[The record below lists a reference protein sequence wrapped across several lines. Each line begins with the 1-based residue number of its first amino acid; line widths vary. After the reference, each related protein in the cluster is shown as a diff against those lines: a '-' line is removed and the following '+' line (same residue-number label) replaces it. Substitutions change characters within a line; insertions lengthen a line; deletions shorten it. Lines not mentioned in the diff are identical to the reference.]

1 MEKYSVSMSQKT
13 QNSYNF
19 SCSLTEVLIQHNS
32 NPVPADFVYKACTPE
47 LIDLFIIA
55 LN

>member
-13 QNSYNF
+13 QDSYNF
-19 SCSLTEVLIQHNS
+19 SCSLTEVSIQHNS
-32 NPVPADFVYKACTPE
+32 NPTPADFMYKACTPV

-55 LN
+55 PN